1 MTAPPRRHPTLPSW
15 PWGVPAL
22 VLLLPLLLWPLAATI
37 GLAIA
42 PERVALPIPGQEM
55 LLARLLA
62 TVGQAALSTLLA
74 LAIGL
79 PAAYVFAQIR
89 FPGRGLVRFIAT
101 LPLVL
106 PTIVIAIAFEEYIG
120 PDCWLEALVAGAGL
134 PPLNLPGTLWAVVLA
149 HAFVGVAIVIQ
160 PVADA
165 WAHLDREQ
173 EEAARLLGATRLEV
187 FREITWPLLRRA
199 VTSATVLSFMFAFTS
214 FAIVLILG
222 AVQYET
228 LEVSIFRLALQPG
241 PPTQAALLSLLQFG
255 TAVIVLLPSAPPRA
269 DTAVRRREEAGR
281 TLRRSSWSARF
292 LTLVV
297 IFCIAA
303 LIVAPLASLA
313 YEALTKDGVLT
324 LSNFRGLVEGD
335 PPGTSRTLDAIASS
349 ISLAVGSAAL
359 ALVLGVT
366 TAMTVA
372 PAFGRATRVLQ
383 VALLLPL
390 AVPPNALALGYLLTF
405 QSGGSIFGVPW
416 LVLLAHAVIAT
427 PVALRAVLPAA
438 RALNQ
443 HRVEAAVLLGAPP
456 PEAWWSVALPRMR
469 REIAI
474 GALLAACVSLGQLGA
489 TLLLR
494 GGTFSTIPI
503 EIYEAVTQSGPEEN
517 SRAVALAAILG
528 AIAVVAFVGIEWLRP
543 HDRGEL

>member
-359 ALVLGVT
+359 ALVLGT
-366 TAMTVA
+366 WLRR
-372 PAFGRATRVLQ
+372 RA
-383 VALLLPL
+383 
-390 AVPPNALALGYLLTF
+390 
-405 QSGGSIFGVPW
+405 
-416 LVLLAHAVIAT
+416 
-427 PVALRAVLPAA
+427 
-438 RALNQ
+438 
-443 HRVEAAVLLGAPP
+443 
-456 PEAWWSVALPRMR
+456 R
-469 REIAI
+469 RE
-474 GALLAACVSLGQLGA
+474 
-489 TLLLR
+489 
-494 GGTFSTIPI
+494 
-503 EIYEAVTQSGPEEN
+503 
-517 SRAVALAAILG
+517 VA
-528 AIAVVAFVGIEWLRP
+528 
-543 HDRGEL
+543 